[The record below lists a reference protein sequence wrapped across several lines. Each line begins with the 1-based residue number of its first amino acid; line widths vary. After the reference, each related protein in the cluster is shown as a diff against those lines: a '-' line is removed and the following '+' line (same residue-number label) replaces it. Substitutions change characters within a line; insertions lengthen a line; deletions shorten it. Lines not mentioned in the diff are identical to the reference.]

1 MTVARSLSGLAAG
14 ALALAAAFSAHAG
27 NFGVSPIRVEL
38 DRATKSALVTVN
50 NDDTKALAFQ
60 VRALEWSQE
69 PNGADRYTETS
80 DLVYFPQQFKVAPN
94 ENRVVRVGY
103 KVPATQ
109 SEKTYR
115 LFIEELADPQR
126 DASTTGI
133 AVTLRFGVPIFL
145 RPAAANVAG
154 ELDLAIKGGVAQVL
168 VKNTGNAHFR
178 LASVNLTALGAG
190 GETLHQQ
197 SVDGWYVLTGVQRPY
212 ALKLPVDVCAR
223 SRSIRVEATAEKLVL
238 RAERELAPADCR

>member
-1 MTVARSLSGLAAG
+1 MTARRSFSGLAAG
-14 ALALAAAFSAHAG
+14 AIALAAAFSAQAG

-38 DRATKSALVTVN
+38 DRATKSALVTVS
-50 NDDTKALAFQ
+50 NDDTKPLAFQ

-69 PNGADRYTETS
+69 PNGADRYTETA
-80 DLVYFPQQFKVAPN
+80 DLVYFPQQFKVAPS

-126 DASTTGI
+126 DASSTGI

-145 RPAAANVAG
+145 RPAAASVTG

-178 LASVNLTALGAG
+178 LASVNLTVLGAG
-190 GETLHQQ
+190 GETVHQQ

-212 ALKLPVDVCAR
+212 TLSLPPEACAR
-223 SRSIRVEATAEKLVL
+223 AKLLRVEAPAEKLVL

>member
-1 MTVARSLSGLAAG
+1 MKLL
-14 ALALAAAFSAHAG
+14 LLCAAFAASAAHAG

-38 DRATKSALVTVN
+38 DRNTKSALVTVS
-50 NDDTKALAFQ
+50 NDDSKPLAFQ

-69 PNGADRYTETS
+69 PNGADRYTETT

-126 DASTTGI
+126 DASSTGI

-145 RPAAANVAG
+145 RPAAANVTG
-154 ELDLAIKGGVAQVL
+154 ELGLTMKAGAAEVL
-168 VKNTGNAHFR
+168 VKNTGNVHFR
-178 LASVNLTALGAG
+178 ITAVNLTALGAG
-190 GETLHQQ
+190 GETVHQQ
-197 SVDGWYVLTGVQRPY
+197 SVDGWYVLTGVTRPY
-212 ALKLPVDVCAR
+212 MLKLPPEACAKAKT
-223 SRSIRVEATAEKLVL
+223 IRIEAPAEKVVL